1 MERYKFN
8 IIKDEIQFEN
18 FTRDFVKL
26 IFPGVNFQLYG
37 KKGQAQSGIDGYSTS
52 DDVYFQS
59 KHKSKDSLKDQFI
72 INELNQEF
80 NKAKLKIQELSPAKK
95 SKYLFFSTHA
105 QSTIIQDEAK
115 KISTDMITVEYWGW
129 EAIESILNDLY
140 KHENIGFFSK
150 YYPEIAKSLN
160 INVIPKQLSIKSVN
174 DIEWFIGRTEE
185 LTGVEKQLN
194 EKKILLINGIGG
206 IGKSSVA
213 SYILFKNKEKY
224 DYYGFFEGI
233 SNFISDLNQTLSL
246 KSETENDLLRELII
260 NLRSIK
266 GSKLLIIDNIDS
278 IDECTD
284 IINALISL
292 KEYGFSILL
301 TSRETTDKIDYFEL
315 GSMNTSD
322 AKKLFNSIYK
332 VEDPLLEELLSYID
346 NHTFFIEKVAK
357 TLKSKDTLTPEK
369 IKEYFENGQFSKI
382 KTNRKE
388 SFEKVLNELF
398 SIDNL
403 DVEESLILKQISLFP
418 SEFISFGDLRLV
430 LQKENKEDFED
441 LLNYLSEKGWL
452 IKHYNGFQNGY
463 KLHQIIKEYL
473 FSAHKP
479 SFDDLKTPIAF
490 YNAILSESAN
500 IEVGLYHKDRLIYF
514 DSLYKT
520 LRILNIQRGEIFL
533 LLKKIG
539 NVYFHL
545 GKIKQSLEILHTAL
559 EISNKI
565 ANLHKMYITGVYTTL
580 GEIYRRVGDSNNAL
594 SYAEKSALIC
604 EKYLDND
611 SIELAGQ
618 YSNLGHQYKTFGQ
631 VDKSFEYFTKALRI
645 VEIHNDS
652 STKSFVYKGIA
663 EAYQIKQ
670 DYKKALEFF
679 EKALD
684 LRKRLFDD
692 QHPLIAQSYNDLGFI
707 YACMGQKYKSI
718 PFYIEAMKR
727 YEKCFGDNHIDTANI
742 YNNLGEA
749 YRYTEQYSKAYPL
762 IRKAME
768 IREREQGIDVLDTA
782 MSYNT
787 MGVYYA
793 GIGEYP
799 KSIEYLTKSLHIIN
813 STLGSEHDYFIQTL
827 SNLEYTNGLMS
838 DQSDSNLKV
847 SRNDLCPCG
856 SGKKY
861 KKCCLG
867 KD

>member
-18 FTRDFVKL
+18 FTRDFIKL
-26 IFPGVNFQLYG
+26 IFPGKNFQLYG
-37 KKGQAQSGIDGYSTS
+37 KKGQSQSGIDGYSTS
-52 DDVYFQS
+52 DDIYFQS
-59 KHKSKDSLKDQFI
+59 KHKSKDSLKDTFI

-95 SKYLFFSTHA
+95 SKYLFFSTHV
-105 QSTIIQDEAK
+105 QSTILQNEAR
-115 KISTDMITVEYWGW
+115 KISTDTITVEYWGW

-140 KHENIGFFSK
+140 KHENISFFSK
-150 YYPEIAKSLN
+150 YYPEIAKNLN

-174 DIEWFIGRTEE
+174 DIAWFVGRTEE
-185 LTGVEKQLN
+185 LNGTEKQLN

-206 IGKSSVA
+206 IGKSSIA
-213 SYILFKNKEKY
+213 SYILFKNKENY

-233 SNFISDLNQTLSL
+233 SNFISDLKQTLSL
-246 KSETENDLLRELII
+246 KSENEHDLLRELII

-266 GSKLLIIDNIDS
+266 GNKLFIIDNIDS
-278 IDECTD
+278 IGEFPD
-284 IINALISL
+284 IINSLISL

-301 TSRETTDKIDYFEL
+301 TSREKIDKIDCFEL
-315 GSMNTSD
+315 GSMNISD
-322 AKKLFNSIYK
+322 AKNLFNSIYK
-332 VEDPLLEELLSYID
+332 VEDRLLEKLLGYID

-357 TLKSKDTLTPEK
+357 TLKSKDSLTPEK

-388 SFEKVLNELF
+388 SFEKFLNELF

-403 DVEESLILKQISLFP
+403 DDEESLTLKQISLFP
-418 SEFISFGDLRLV
+418 SEFISFWDIRLV

-452 IKHYNGFQNGY
+452 IKYNNGSQNFY

-490 YNAILSESAN
+490 YNVILSKSAN
-500 IEVGLYHKDRLIYF
+500 VEVGLSHKDRLIYF

-533 LLKKIG
+533 LLNKIG

-545 GKIKQSLEILHTAL
+545 GKIKQSLEILHSAL
-559 EISNKI
+559 EISNNI
-565 ANLHKMYITGVYTTL
+565 VHLHKMYLVEVYTTL

-594 SYAEKSALIC
+594 NYAEKSTLIC
-604 EKYLDND
+604 EEYLDND
-611 SIELAGQ
+611 PLELAGQ

-631 VDKSFEYFTKALRI
+631 IQKSFKYFTKALRI
-645 VEIHNDS
+645 VETHNDGIK
-652 STKSFVYKGIA
+652 KSFVYKGIA
-663 EAYQIKQ
+663 EVYQIKQ
-670 DYKKALEFF
+670 DYKKALKFF

-684 LRKRLFDD
+684 LRKRFFDD

-707 YACMGQKYKSI
+707 YNVMEQPDKSI
-718 PFYIEAMKR
+718 PLYIEAMKR
-727 YEKCFGDNHIDTANI
+727 YENCYGDNHIDTASI

-749 YRYTEQYSKAYPL
+749 YRYSKQYSKAYPL

-768 IREREQGIDVLDTA
+768 IREREQGTDVLDTA

-787 MGVYYA
+787 MGLYYA
-793 GIGEYP
+793 NIGEYP

-813 STLGSEHDYFIQTL
+813 STLGSEHDYFIITL
-827 SNLEYTNGLMS
+827 SNLEDTYRLMNNKPNS
-838 DQSDSNLKV
+838 YLKIR
-847 SRNDLCPCG
+847 RNDLCPCG
-856 SGKKY
+856 SGEKY
-861 KKCCLG
+861 KKCCLD